1 MRRFKLAAIA
11 VGVLIALLAV
21 SSVIGLLIW
30 AAMAALVVGTIVLGI
45 EVAFRR
51 GQVSRNGH
59 YREVREPGRDR
70 PLRRPAPPNVE
81 DELARLRREM
91 RR

>member
-1 MRRFKLAAIA
+1 MRKFKLAAIA

-30 AAMAALVVGTIVLGI
+30 AAMAALVVATIVLGI

-51 GQVSRNGH
+51 GQVSRRRH
-59 YREVREPGRDR
+59 YREVREPGRGR
-70 PLRRPAPPNVE
+70 PLRRPASPDVD
-81 DELARLRREM
+81 DELARLRREL